1 LTHSSS
7 WVRSYAYKL
16 YIYDKL
22 AHINCT
28 SSNMKFVVVQKVVNS
43 GNVKWVF

>member
-1 LTHSSS
+1 
-7 WVRSYAYKL
+7 
-16 YIYDKL
+16 L

-43 GNVKWVF
+43 GNVKWVVVNSGNVKWVF